1 MEVIIW
7 PSGEM
12 EVVTGLFFEIEPLYV
27 VQSDLNRQILL
38 PGSSEFW
45 ITKSALDIGLHLHA

>member
-1 MEVIIW
+1 MEVITW

-12 EVVTGLFFEIEPLYV
+12 EVVMGLLFEIEPHEV
-27 VQSDLNRQILL
+27 VQSDLNLQILL

-45 ITKSALDIGLHLHA
+45 ITKSASDMGLHLHA

>member
-12 EVVTGLFFEIEPLYV
+12 EVVTGLLFETEPHYV
-27 VQSDLNRQILL
+27 VQSDLNLQILL
-38 PGSSEFW
+38 PGSSEVW
-45 ITKSALDIGLHLHA
+45 ITKNALDIGLHLHA